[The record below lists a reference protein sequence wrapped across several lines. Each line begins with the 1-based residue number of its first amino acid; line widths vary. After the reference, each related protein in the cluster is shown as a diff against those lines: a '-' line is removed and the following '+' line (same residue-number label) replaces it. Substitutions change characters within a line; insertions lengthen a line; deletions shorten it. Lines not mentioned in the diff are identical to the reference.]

1 MMRHFESLHQF
12 SVKEIIEML
21 DLANQFRRGEELS
34 FKPAYAA
41 NLFYEPSTRTKNSFM
56 MAQHKLG
63 MNVLEFDVDT
73 SSVKK
78 GESLYDTVKT
88 MEAIGA
94 DMLVIRHPDDHWADE
109 LRDGI
114 GIPVINGGAGTAE
127 HPTQGLL
134 DLLTIYQEFGS
145 FEGLKIAICGDIVH
159 SRVAHSNAEVLQRLG
174 AQVNM
179 CAAPGFEDFN
189 LHFPYITMDEAVRTC
204 DVVMLLRI
212 QHERHEMH
220 WQNSSYLED
229 FGLTKERE
237 RRMKEHAIIM
247 HPAPINRGVEIDTA
261 LVECQRSRIF
271 KQMENGVYTRMAI
284 ITKMME
290 EWGISCEPA
299 FKKYQTIDANRTVS
313 SL

>member
-1 MMRHFESLHQF
+1 MRHFESLHQF
-12 SVKEIIEML
+12 SVKEIMEML
-21 DLANQFRRGEELS
+21 DLANHFKRGGAPS
-34 FKPAYAA
+34 FKDSYAA

-78 GESLYDTVKT
+78 GETLYDTAKT

-94 DMLVIRHPDDHWADE
+94 DLLIIRHPDDHWADG
-109 LRDGI
+109 LRNGI
-114 GIPVINGGAGTAE
+114 GIPLINGGAGKVE

-134 DLLTIYQEFGS
+134 DLLTIYQEFGH
-145 FEGLKIAICGDIVH
+145 FQDLKIAICGDIAH
-159 SRVAHSNAEVLQRLG
+159 SRVAHSNAEVLQRMG
-174 AQVNM
+174 AEVYM
-179 CAAPGFEDFN
+179 CAAPGFED
-189 LHFPYITMDEAVRTC
+189 LSLPIPYITIDEAVNDC

-212 QHERHEMH
+212 QHERHESH
-220 WQNSSYLED
+220 WQTSSYLED
-229 FGLTKERE
+229 YGLTKARE
-237 RRMKEHAIIM
+237 KQMKKQAIIM
-247 HPAPINRGVEIDTA
+247 HPAPINRDVEIDTE

-290 EWGISCEPA
+290 EWRISHATA
-299 FKKYQTIDANRTVS
+299 FEEHEANSAHRAIA